1 MRTEIDLD
9 AAAREGIIGE
19 DQAIALR
26 NFQAEQDGLP
36 LASAEKFRIF
46 GGYADLVIGIGTA
59 LVLGSITVFADG
71 VGFWLVFPIMAVV
84 CYMLGRFVDMR
95 ARPATATVIMC
106 AYLAFS
112 FCALPVA
119 LHENHVVLD
128 REVLPFVLYAVLPA
142 AVATW
147 LYWRAYRFPPTF
159 AAAIIP
165 IAFISIDLTATLIVA
180 IGTLISASWWDM
192 TDIRRE
198 TERSQVAFW
207 LHCCAGFLISRSL
220 FSLLTGRKV
229 IDDNLVLT
237 GLSVDQFPY
246 VLAMIGGA
254 ALFSLL
260 LDRRSLLVGVLLP
273 TVGMFETIDSGFVGV
288 GTGMLLAGVSLLFFS
303 WGWVRLRIAL
313 LGILPRK
320 WAAQLPRTGLGLEGQ
335 RPTRRHL
342 PLLHLRSSSKRV
354 V

>member
-1 MRTEIDLD
+1 
-9 AAAREGIIGE
+9 
-19 DQAIALR
+19 
-26 NFQAEQDGLP
+26 
-36 LASAEKFRIF
+36 
-46 GGYADLVIGIGTA
+46 
-59 LVLGSITVFADG
+59 
-71 VGFWLVFPIMAVV
+71 
-84 CYMLGRFVDMR
+84 MR
-95 ARPATATVIMC
+95 ARPATATVMMC

-112 FCALPVA
+112 FSALPAA
-119 LHENHVVLD
+119 LHEFHVDVD

-142 AVATW
+142 VVATW

-159 AAAIIP
+159 AAAIML
-165 IAFISIDLTATLIVA
+165 IAIVLINLLSDHFFLLRWEQDFGGKAHNLAGIATLIIAVS
-180 IGTLISASWWDM
+180 TLISASWWDM

-220 FSLLTGRKV
+220 FSLLTGRAV

-237 GLSVDQFPY
+237 GLGVDQFPY

-254 ALFSLL
+254 ALVSLL

-288 GTGMLLAGVSLLFFS
+288 GIGMLLAGVSLLFFS

-342 PLLHLRSSSKRV
+342 PLLPLRSSRKRV
-354 V
+354 A